1 MAVDEAGLNEAA
13 IVCAPGGVGWDEDIG
28 RFGALVKML
37 RLGGMASLAGLPLPD
52 PKKDGFD
59 AAVKKMFYAA
69 SEQRASQSLVPTQG
83 TETADGEP
91 EADNDEADAGSPL
104 LELEQQLL
112 PARPAPPPAPQPPT
126 SVRQVDGRDVSPEP
140 FGPGSSLYYPVYLTP
155 EREQGLLKWCC
166 DGVRFQIYNCGGPRR
181 VKGGEPRLKAPK
193 AEFYLLDERG
203 RRPHYKWAQLNDFD
217 HAGEPMPPIMKA
229 LCAQLNTDFGLE
241 DDDRFNHCLIICN
254 EQSGSD
260 KDAHCAPPH
269 ADKIQKGFFV
279 DVSLGYPREFQLID
293 AKSDK
298 VAASQKLASGSLAYI
313 AADDNGRLVQG
324 SKRDTGESKVQG
336 TRYKHA
342 VPVDTDQPRDQPRF
356 SIVFRPITDHPKG
369 AKCGEHFAEVNE
381 TKAAR
386 VRPDGDLWRE
396 YVPLCRGGTGAA
408 PAPAPQE

>member
-1 MAVDEAGLNEAA
+1 MQEVDYASLTAREAEPDPTSSECGADMQLYMRDCLRVLATG
-13 IVCAPGGVGWDEDIG
+13 IKRWPGDAPG
-28 RFGALVKML
+28 
-37 RLGGMASLAGLPLPD
+37 RLGPRVLNPEVPYDHTTIERMFKPQPLLLPI
-52 PKKDGFD
+52 
-59 AAVKKMFYAA
+59 AH
-69 SEQRASQSLVPTQG
+69 
-83 TETADGEP
+83 TETTDDEGGGAEP
-91 EADNDEADAGSPL
+91 PPQL
-104 LELEQQLL
+104 QQQQPALL
-112 PARPAPPPAPQPPT
+112 PAATDTPQQL
-126 SVRQVDGRDVSPEP
+126 QVGARRMQSKP
-140 FGPGSSLYYPVYLTP
+140 FGCGTSRYFPAYLTP
-155 EREQGLLKWCC
+155 EQEQDMLEWCRN
-166 DGVRFQIYNCGGPRR
+166 DVRFQIYNCTGQQR

-193 AEFYLLDERG
+193 AEFYLLDGRG
-203 RRPHYKWAQLNDFD
+203 RRPHYKWAQLNTFD
-217 HAGEPMPPIMKA
+217 HAGEPMPPILKA
-229 LCAQLNTDFGLE
+229 LCTQLNTDFSLE

-260 KDAHCAPPH
+260 KNAHCAPPH

-298 VAASQKLASGSLAYI
+298 VAASKKLASGSLAYI
-313 AADDNGRLVQG
+313 TADDNGRLVQG

-369 AKCGEHFAEVNE
+369 AKCGEHFAKVNE
-381 TKAAR
+381 TKAAS